1 MALGSQWECP
11 VLMLL
16 QAQGWA
22 HHVSGSRTGAD
33 VQRGRLFPIAE
44 QGRQHQRVEGEAPRR
59 LVAKVDPSSWLG
71 KRMRKTRMRKM
82 RMKMMR
88 KMRKEPPPWV

>member
-22 HHVSGSRTGAD
+22 HHVSGSRTGAG

-44 QGRQHQRVEGEAPRR
+44 QGRQHQRVEGGVPRR
-59 LVAKVDPSSWLG
+59 WVAKADPSSWLG
-71 KRMRKTRMRKM
+71 KRMRKTKMRKM
-82 RMKMMR
+82 MMKMMM

>member
-22 HHVSGSRTGAD
+22 HHVSGSRTGAG

-44 QGRQHQRVEGEAPRR
+44 QGRQHQRVEGEVPRR
-59 LVAKVDPSSWLG
+59 WVAKADPSSWLG
-71 KRMRKTRMRKM
+71 KRMRKTKMRKM